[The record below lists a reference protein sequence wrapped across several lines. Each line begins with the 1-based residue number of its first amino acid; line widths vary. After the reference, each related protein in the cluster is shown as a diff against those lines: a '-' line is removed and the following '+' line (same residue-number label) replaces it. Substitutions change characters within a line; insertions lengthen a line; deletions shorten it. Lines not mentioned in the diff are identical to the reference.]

1 MLLLEF
7 QLSSL
12 ASIVL
17 PVSSY
22 IILSLYVANCMA
34 VHDHRDDHDVVVR
47 EEARGER
54 REREARGGGKR
65 GNGRLSILL
74 CLY

>member
-47 EEARGER
+47 EGNVESEKREAEGRGEMVGFPSYFVYISR
-54 REREARGGGKR
+54 
-65 GNGRLSILL
+65 
-74 CLY
+74 